1 MSSWKHYGKEEVS
14 AVISK
19 STEAI
24 NNWMT
29 EKLEV
34 RQIVWHGNCRTIDA
48 VLCLSDL
55 TAMRVRDTERWR
67 EIEQEGEFKRADTEP
82 VGVGVF

>member
-1 MSSWKHYGKEEVS
+1 MSSWKHYGKEEES

-19 STEAI
+19 STKAI

-34 RQIVWHGNCRTIDA
+34 LQIVWHANCRTIDA
-48 VLCLSDL
+48 VLCLSARRDGERQKEK
-55 TAMRVRDTERWR
+55 RVYES
-67 EIEQEGEFKRADTEP
+67 GHTEP

>member
-19 STEAI
+19 STKAI

-34 RQIVWHGNCRTIDA
+34 QQIVWHANCRTIDA
-48 VLCLSDL
+48 VLCLSRL
-55 TAMRVRDTERWR
+55 LGGMEKKRER
-67 EIEQEGEFKRADTEP
+67 EFMKADTEP